1 MTKPTAGS
9 AAFEVAFGAVLI
21 VIGVLRPA
29 FLWNWGYIQNLKTG
43 FITDGMLGV
52 LVILMGVALIGWVLV
67 RLFMGVPAPA
77 KPPGR

>member
-21 VIGVLRPA
+21 VIGVLKPK
-29 FLWNWGYIQNLKTG
+29 FLWNWGYIQQLKTG
-43 FITDGMLGV
+43 FISDGLLGV
-52 LVILMGVALIGWVLV
+52 LVVLMGVALIGWVVLRFV
-67 RLFMGVPAPA
+67 LGAPAPA